1 MLTKLRDNCMCGSRE
16 GKKISKVKL
25 PKISLKIDTPPP
37 RQTQLSRGTYTPP
50 PPGQFSGSAHELVL
64 IRIIAKK
71 VKTFKTLNISIGIVI
86 VINYFVT
93 NDQLKVEL

>member
-25 PKISLKIDTPPP
+25 PKISLKIDTPQANTTISWNLYP
-37 RQTQLSRGTYTPP
+37 PP

-86 VINYFVT
+86 VIIYFVT

>member
-1 MLTKLRDNCMCGSRE
+1 MCGSRE

-37 RQTQLSRGTYTPP
+37 GKHNYLVEPIPPP

-86 VINYFVT
+86 VIIYFVT

>member
-1 MLTKLRDNCMCGSRE
+1 M
-16 GKKISKVKL
+16 
-25 PKISLKIDTPPP
+25 SLKNNNECLI
-37 RQTQLSRGTYTPP
+37 LNLVSF
-50 PPGQFSGSAHELVL
+50 GQVLL

-86 VINYFVT
+86 VIIYFVT